1 VKYDDAV
8 HLLDE
13 ARRAGVSVIGMGTG
27 GRSYVYYVT

>member
-13 ARRAGVSVIGMGTG
+13 ARRAGVSVIGMMTDAPGPG
-27 GRSYVYYVT
+27 